1 MLSTSRNMRRIRSQ
15 RTANNDTFD
24 VIKEFIHLGSAVT
37 SKNYVSVEIKRS
49 NNPANRWCYGLNRQ
63 LSNRVLSSST
73 KLILYKTLILPV
85 LLYGAETQTLLSTDA
100 AASRVFEGKVLR
112 KILGAVRFGDDFRI
126 RSNSELYEPLNN
138 IAAYLYPAAALARPC
153 RSNGGGCSS
162 ETGI

>member
-1 MLSTSRNMRRIRSQ
+1 MRRIRSQ

-85 LLYGAETQTLLSTDA
+85 LLYGAET
-100 AASRVFEGKVLR
+100 
-112 KILGAVRFGDDFRI
+112 
-126 RSNSELYEPLNN
+126 
-138 IAAYLYPAAALARPC
+138 
-153 RSNGGGCSS
+153 
-162 ETGI
+162 